1 MEASSGSHGLGAASP
16 RGAAARPIARIPW
29 LPPHEVW
36 TGGGL
41 IHRRAGW
48 PHGAVVGKPRI
59 IVATVLSGAAFAAFF
74 QAAVEE
80 ASTVEAG
87 RAGRVRATP
96 GTEEPATLASP
107 LRSMPVRAPAETAP
121 PPPSWSGEEDAPET
135 LTRDAIQQLLAELAD
150 DDVRFNAGDAS
161 WRLKKATSGPE
172 TRRLLQEE
180 ARPLLQSPD
189 RQQRLLVTSLMM
201 ILETTA
207 AQHQRSMTPDPILIE
222 RAFDWLGGAPCVAFG
237 CTLDPARGW
246 STLFLMRFAREVE
259 PELASMIQAA
269 DENVATEAAFIAGAA
284 GLTQWSAEIADRLI
298 PCLRD
303 NRRSEDASRALQGL
317 RGLGATVR
325 PQLQNAALTAED
337 RQASYCIRALLMEID
352 APGSSK
358 ALGECPWSGRVEYP
372 VTQWNLGRFLLG
384 SDI

>member
-1 MEASSGSHGLGAASP
+1 MIGFGRGHIAPQDEGEAPSIGEALIHPRALWSP
-16 RGAAARPIARIPW
+16 WIMVEKARI
-29 LPPHEVW
+29 VV
-36 TGGGL
+36 
-41 IHRRAGW
+41 A
-48 PHGAVVGKPRI
+48 AV
-59 IVATVLSGAAFAAFF
+59 TSGAAFAVLFE
-74 QAAVEE
+74 AAGWE
-80 ASTVEAG
+80 APSVEAG
-87 RAGRVRATP
+87 RTARVHATP
-96 GTEEPATLASP
+96 GAEEQADLASLYASMQARSDAVEAP
-107 LRSMPVRAPAETAP
+107 LP
-121 PPPSWSGEEDAPET
+121 PKQADDDDAPET
-135 LTRDAIQQLLAELAD
+135 LTREAIQRLLADLAD
-150 DDVRFNAGDAS
+150 DEVRFNAGDAS
-161 WRLKKATSGPE
+161 WRLLKATSVPE
-172 TRRLLQEE
+172 NRRLLQEE

-201 ILETTA
+201 ILETTRA
-207 AQHQRSMTPDPILIE
+207 RHEGSMPPDPFLVE

-246 STLFLMRFAREVE
+246 ATLFLIKFARQVE
-259 PELASMIQAA
+259 PELASMFQAA
-269 DENVATEAAFIAGAA
+269 DDNAATEAAFIAGAA

-303 NRRSEDASRALQGL
+303 NRRREDASRALQGL
-317 RGLGATVR
+317 RGLGATAR